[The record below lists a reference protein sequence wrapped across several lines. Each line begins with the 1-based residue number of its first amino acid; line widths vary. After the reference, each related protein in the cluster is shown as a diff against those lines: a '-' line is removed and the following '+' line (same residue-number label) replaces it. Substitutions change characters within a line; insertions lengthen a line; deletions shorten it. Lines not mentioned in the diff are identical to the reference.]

1 MSSPL
6 QNQPAPLLRQALPYL
21 LLVGIGALLYFL
33 APEQLPLFSRIAIMA
48 IFVMSLDLVVGYAG
62 LATLGHAALF
72 GTGAYAAGLAA
83 LHLAP
88 DPLLGLAIGAAAG
101 ACVALISG
109 LFILRY
115 DGLTFLML
123 SIAVS
128 QILGNLASKLRNW
141 TGGDDGLTG
150 YASSAVLGLARFDL
164 YGKTAFLYSGITMLL
179 CLFAMRRLMGSPFGL
194 ACVGIH
200 QNRLRMAAIGTDIR
214 GQLLKLYVLA
224 GFFAGIAG
232 ALSAQTNQNVGLD
245 SLGFELSAE
254 ALVMLVLGGAG
265 TLYGAIAGAAL
276 FMLIHHIAS
285 TLNPYHWLFIIG
297 GLLVFVVLVP
307 RDRWLAQI
315 GKRLS
320 PLLGSPRPR
329 TPDSAAP
336 VRPAKAAGEPATPG
350 AKEPL
355 RS

>member
-1 MSSPL
+1 MSRRAPRPAL
-6 QNQPAPLLRQALPYL
+6 QQSLPYL
-21 LLVGIGALLYFL
+21 LLIALGALLYFL
-33 APEQLPLFSRIAIMA
+33 MPEQLPLFSRIAIMA

-72 GTGAYAAGLAA
+72 GTGAYATGLAA

-101 ACVALISG
+101 ALVAFLSG

-115 DGLTFLML
+115 QGLTFLML

-128 QILGNLASKLRNW
+128 QILGNLASKLRDW

-150 YASSAVLGLARFDL
+150 FSNSAVLGFARFDL
-164 YGKTAFLYSGITMLL
+164 YGKTAFVYSGIAMLL
-179 CLFAMRRLMGSPFGL
+179 CLFVMRRLMGSPFGL
-194 ACVGIH
+194 SCLGIH
-200 QNRLRMAAIGTDIR
+200 QNRLRMAALGTDIR
-214 GQLLKLYVLA
+214 GQLLKLYVFA

-232 ALSAQTNQNVGLD
+232 ALSAQTNQIVGLD

-265 TLYGAIAGAAL
+265 TLYGAIAGAAI
-276 FMLIHHIAS
+276 FMLIHHVAS

-297 GLLVFVVLVP
+297 GLLVLVVLVP
-307 RDRWLAQI
+307 RDRLLRHL
-315 GKRLS
+315 GHRLS
-320 PLLGSPRPR
+320 PLLGSGP
-329 TPDSAAP
+329 AGVVVKGP
-336 VRPAKAAGEPATPG
+336 VRP
-350 AKEPL
+350 
-355 RS
+355 

>member
-1 MSSPL
+1 MS
-6 QNQPAPLLRQALPYL
+6 AGAAVIVLRQSLPYL
-21 LLVGIGALLYFL
+21 LLVCIGALAYFL
-33 APEQLPLFSRIAIMA
+33 LPEQLPLFSRIAIMA

-72 GTGAYAAGLAA
+72 GAGAYSAGLAA

-88 DPLLGLAIGAAAG
+88 DPLLGLAIGALAG
-101 ACVALISG
+101 ACVALLSG

-115 DGLTFLML
+115 EGLTFLML

-128 QILGNLASKLRNW
+128 QILGNLASKLRDW

-164 YGKTAFLYSGITMLL
+164 YGKTAFLYSGVTMLL
-179 CLFAMRRLMGSPFGL
+179 CLFVMRRLMGSPFGL

-200 QNRLRMAAIGTDIR
+200 QNRQRMAAIGTDIR
-214 GQLLKLYVLA
+214 GQLLKLYVFA

-232 ALSAQTNQNVGLD
+232 ALSAQTNQIVGLD

-254 ALVMLVLGGAG
+254 ALVMLVLGGTG
-265 TLYGAIAGAAL
+265 TLYGAIAGTAI

-307 RDRWLAQI
+307 RDRWLAQV
-315 GKRLS
+315 GRRLA
-320 PLLGSPRPR
+320 PLLGPVAGRPV
-329 TPDSAAP
+329 
-336 VRPAKAAGEPATPG
+336 VRAAGARPPEPVQDRQQADG
-350 AKEPL
+350 QV